1 MLHIKLNV
9 DFVFLPR
16 VSFLWSGVRNSSYSF
31 CRGESGIFSKTILR
45 LRWHVRIAQDTA
57 GRRYRYATTKG
68 YRRGIARWRR
78 GRIEDGSSSL
88 TKFNNTVIEVCDYA
102 DAWCTLGYTGCSKTV
117 EAEAVTALSSGSL
130 LLHPRQAGALWGHIE
145 VGDRRL
151 QWHLR
156 QISIWITPP
165 PSSTTSP
172 FSCTPLS
179 NPLSSFF
186 GYLSLN
192 TTSFRLPLSPSS
204 HILCSTLSPRLLVIS
219 FRPLRD
225 LLLVRVS
232 IQTRL
237 SERFR
242 GPAST
247 SPNCSVQRS
256 LGSCFREFWE
266 PIFGRLIRNI
276 PLCVQISSP
285 DFVAFHGVWTATIR
299 IWVKIQ

>member
-16 VSFLWSGVRNSSYSF
+16 VSFLWSSVRNSSYSL

-165 PSSTTSP
+165 PHLLPPPFRARHSLTRFPPSSAISP
-172 FSCTPLS
+172 WILHPFVYLFLRLLIYFAPPFPLGCSWSPSALCAIYFSCAFLFRPVWANDFEGQHQLHRIARYNVLWVHVS
-179 NPLSSFF
+179 VNF
-186 GYLSLN
+186 GNRYLDGL
-192 TTSFRLPLSPSS
+192 FAIFHYACKYLRRISS
-204 HILCSTLSPRLLVIS
+204 H
-219 FRPLRD
+219 FMAF
-225 LLLVRVS
+225 
-232 IQTRL
+232 
-237 SERFR
+237 ER
-242 GPAST
+242 
-247 SPNCSVQRS
+247 Q
-256 LGSCFREFWE
+256 
-266 PIFGRLIRNI
+266 
-276 PLCVQISSP
+276 Q
-285 DFVAFHGVWTATIR
+285 
-299 IWVKIQ
+299 